1 MREDWIHIGDMPTSA
16 RILAEDGTE
25 SVEPLREP
33 VEGEVVVR
41 VLESWPEAGEST
53 PGAVVEVVVVHE
65 KDELVLGDRLLVFD
79 RAPCGHCETC
89 RRGHG
94 TLCPDFARSR
104 VGSFRSDLL
113 VLPAW
118 IARRA
123 RVRLTRNVS
132 DAAAVALGRHSWI
145 LRGLRRIDAVNPLRM
160 LVVGDDLPAAFLG
173 AFLEVRWPDARR
185 ILWGRGGTAGFHA
198 VVPMIDDAQATA
210 FAEQP
215 FDLVIALRSFDG
227 RRIASMMAPGCR
239 IVLAS
244 QAVVVETD
252 ALWPLEAQ
260 IQSVHGS
267 VPSDVDSWKKVL
279 EAFSARWETL
289 SA

>member
-1 MREDWIHIGDMPTSA
+1 MSEDWIHIGDMPTST
-16 RILAEDGTE
+16 RVLGEDGTE
-25 SVEPLREP
+25 SVVSLREP
-33 VEGEVVVR
+33 VEGEVVAR

-79 RAPCGHCETC
+79 RAPCGHCESC

-104 VGSFRSDLL
+104 VGSFRTDLL

-123 RVRLTRNVS
+123 RVRLSRDVS
-132 DAAAVALGRHSWI
+132 DAAAVALGRHAWL

-160 LVVGDDLPAAFLG
+160 LVVGDDRSAAFLG

-185 ILWGRGGTAGFHA
+185 ILWGRGSAAGFHA
-198 VVPMIDDAQATA
+198 VVPTIDDAQAA
-210 FAEQP
+210 SFAEQP
-215 FDLVIALRSFDG
+215 FDLVIALRSIDG

-239 IVLAS
+239 ILLAS
-244 QAVVVETD
+244 HAAIQEPD

-260 IQSVHGS
+260 VQSVHGATA
-267 VPSDVDSWKKVL
+267 SDVDSWKKVL
-279 EAFSARWETL
+279 DAFSARWDTL
-289 SA
+289 SS